1 MPATVQPL
9 PDSPRKNE
17 TERRFYPRV
26 VPAGPIYLSL
36 DEGNDCLLLN
46 ASENGLLLST
56 PTALQCNSVARLAM
70 PLTGLPKPLVVT
82 VRVVWSS
89 DSKKLAGLQ
98 LMEISD
104 RDRQQIRKWQTY
116 ASRASLHPEA
126 QRDVQQPQNPAHPAT
141 KQFPENATPALATT
155 SALPAYT
162 DKKVEDVFKPKPHM
176 NALRDAAPIAATVT
190 PSPPKQQPV
199 IRNDSSSS
207 ISRIAKWVVP
217 SAVALLLIGVL
228 LFKSGAMEHSFAHSN
243 AILQTKTVAPLTTPQ
258 NEQTPESR
266 EVITRSE
273 STTSTA
279 SINGAQSNSNN
290 SGTATIPS
298 IVPPREASSKPRAAS
313 ASAATRTLK
322 VDRHAEP
329 DDSTRVAQNA
339 ESASDDNDDVIE
351 TPPAESADT
360 PASSAPDTANSTAAP
375 PSVPAVPAK
384 EPPTPTRIYNAS
396 PNMATTPSARANPV
410 PVPLPPRS
418 APARDV
424 SPLIEMDPPARQMLE
439 VHVPNKYR
447 GTFLNV
453 PGEKILETASATF
466 RMQRS
471 VRLPASHFSWT
482 FHHETKIAVG
492 GLIARMDP
500 QETPLHSGRNE
511 YVRVHATI
519 NQDGHVE
526 SVKAVG
532 GSTNLAPMV
541 VKAVQGWRYQP
552 TLVDGKPVETQAEV
566 TVQFRA
572 TPNQTSRQ

>member
-9 PDSPRKNE
+9 SDSPRNSE
-17 TERRFYPRV
+17 MERRFYPRV
-26 VPAGPIYLSL
+26 VPPGPIYLSL

-56 PTALQCNSVARLAM
+56 PVALQCNSVARLAM

-89 DSKKLAGLQ
+89 DGKKLAGLQ

-104 RDRQQIRKWQTY
+104 HDRQQIRKWQTY

-126 QRDVQQPQNPAHPAT
+126 QRDVQQPQNPAQLAT
-141 KQFPENATPALATT
+141 KRFPENATSAPATT

-162 DKKVEDVFKPKPHM
+162 DKKVEEGFKAKPHM
-176 NALRDAAPIAATVT
+176 NAVRAAAPIAATVT
-190 PSPPKQQPV
+190 SMPPKQQPV
-199 IRNDSSSS
+199 IRKNSSSS

-228 LFKSGAMEHSFAHSN
+228 LFKSGAMEHSFAHSS
-243 AILQTKTVAPLTTPQ
+243 AILQTKSAAPLTTPQ
-258 NEQTPESR
+258 NGQKPQSR

-279 SINGAQSNSNN
+279 SINEAQSSNN
-290 SGTATIPS
+290 SGMVTIPS
-298 IVPPREASSKPRAAS
+298 IVPPREVSSKPRAAS
-313 ASAATRTLK
+313 ASAGTRTSK

-329 DDSTRVAQNA
+329 DDSTRIAQNA

-360 PASSAPDTANSTAAP
+360 PSSSEPVRANSTTAP
-375 PSVPAVPAK
+375 PNVPAAPAK

-396 PNMATTPSARANPV
+396 PNMATTPSARANPE
-410 PVPLPPRS
+410 PVPPSSRLV
-418 APARDV
+418 PARDV

-439 VHVPNKYR
+439 VHVPNRYR

-453 PGEKILETASATF
+453 PGEKILETSSATF
-466 RMQRS
+466 RIRRS
-471 VRLPASHFSWT
+471 VRLPTSHFSWT
-482 FHHETKIAVG
+482 FHHETEIAVG
-492 GLIARMDP
+492 GLVARMDP
-500 QETPLHSGRNE
+500 QETPLHNGRNE
-511 YVRVHATI
+511 YVRVHTTI

-532 GSTNLAPMV
+532 GSANLAPTV

>member
-9 PDSPRKNE
+9 SDSPRKSE
-17 TERRFYPRV
+17 MERRFYPRV

-56 PTALQCNSVARLAM
+56 PLPLQCNSVARLAM
-70 PLTGLPKPLVVT
+70 PLTGLPKPLMVT

-104 RDRQQIRKWQTY
+104 HDRQQIRKWHTY
-116 ASRASLHPEA
+116 ASRPSLHPEA

-141 KQFPENATPALATT
+141 KQFPAKSTPAPATT
-155 SALPAYT
+155 SALPAYR
-162 DKKVEDVFKPKPHM
+162 DKKVEDGFKAKPHM
-176 NALRDAAPIAATVT
+176 NAVRDAAPISATVT
-190 PSPPKQQPV
+190 STPPKQQSV
-199 IRNDSSSS
+199 IREDSSSS
-207 ISRIAKWVVP
+207 ISRIAQWAVP

-228 LFKSGAMEHSFAHSN
+228 LFKSGAMEHSFSHSN
-243 AILQTKTVAPLTTPQ
+243 AILQTKTPAPLTTPQ

-266 EVITRSE
+266 EIITRSE

-279 SINGAQSNSNN
+279 STNEAQASDS
-290 SGTATIPS
+290 SGTAAIPS
-298 IVPPREASSKPRAAS
+298 IVPPREVSSKPRAAS
-313 ASAATRTLK
+313 APTAPRTPR
-322 VDRHAEP
+322 VDRNAEAE
-329 DDSTRVAQNA
+329 DSTRVAQNA

-360 PASSAPDTANSTAAP
+360 PSSSAPDKANYTAAP
-375 PSVPAVPAK
+375 PNVPASPAK
-384 EPPTPTRIYNAS
+384 EPPMPTRIYNS
-396 PNMATTPSARANPV
+396 VPNTGATLSGRANPALV
-410 PVPLPPRS
+410 PPSPRS
-418 APARDV
+418 VPARDV
-424 SPLIEMDPPARQMLE
+424 APLIEMDPPARQMLE
-439 VHVPNKYR
+439 VRVPNRYR

-453 PGEKILETASATF
+453 PGEKILETSSATL
-466 RMQRS
+466 RIQRS

-500 QETPLHSGRNE
+500 QETPLHNGRNE

-532 GSTNLAPMV
+532 GSTNLAPTV